1 MKVPIRKNAE
11 AGAVILTTTICT
23 FALMSFLV
31 VGYLWM
37 MMEQN
42 KATDRSQHWNA
53 ALAVAE
59 AGIDEGMAHI
69 NWGFGTNLVNL
80 ATNGWML
87 DVERNCYGPTVRT
100 LSNDVGG
107 SYSVIISNTLPLVVI
122 STATAFDNMNST
134 PIKRA
139 VEVTTKPVYA
149 FPYGLTTITN
159 VVLAGNNVAITSS
172 VASVNGSIYAQ
183 NGNIYGPVL
192 TGPNGIETNHSQGSA
207 GNWTNNF

>member
-42 KATDRSQHWNA
+42 KATERSQHWNA

-69 NWGFGTNLVNL
+69 DYSFGTNVNL
-80 ATNGWML
+80 ATNGWTL
-87 DVERNCYGPTVRT
+87 DSTGSYYTRPARSI
-100 LSNDVGG
+100 LGG
-107 SYSVIISNTLPLVVI
+107 SYSVIISNTLMPTVI
-122 STATAFDNMNST
+122 ST
-134 PIKRA
+134 
-139 VEVTTKPVYA
+139 
-149 FPYGLTTITN
+149 
-159 VVLAGNNVAITSS
+159 
-172 VASVNGSIYAQ
+172 
-183 NGNIYGPVL
+183 
-192 TGPNGIETNHSQGSA
+192 
-207 GNWTNNF
+207 